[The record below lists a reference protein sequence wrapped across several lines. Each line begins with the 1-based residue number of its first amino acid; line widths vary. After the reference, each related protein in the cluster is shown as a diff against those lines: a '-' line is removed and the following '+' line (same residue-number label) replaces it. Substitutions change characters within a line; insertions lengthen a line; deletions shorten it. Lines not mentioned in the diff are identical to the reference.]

1 MITMRSADL
10 ATFIRVG
17 LVLIIVYLVL
27 TGFNPLVSILLF
39 AVALILDGVDGYLA
53 LLESSKG
60 RITPSKYIKALTGNS
75 VLMKQVKEAKLKTAK
90 LAPYGPR
97 LDIIGDR
104 IIEYTL
110 YILFT
115 FVHIIPLFVLLV
127 IVIRNCAA
135 DGLMG
140 LRGTSSK
147 MKSRFARI
155 MYASAPSR
163 AAANILKF
171 LTFSYLML
179 QYVAG
184 YPAIIGQALVAILVI
199 FSVLRGASE
208 IYESL
213 QN

>member
-1 MITMRSADL
+1 MRSADL

-17 LVLIIVYLVL
+17 IILAVAYLVL
-27 TGFNPLVSILLF
+27 TGFNPFVSIALF
-39 AVALILDGVDGYLA
+39 AIALALDAADGYLA
-53 LLESSKG
+53 IFESSGGKIG
-60 RITPSKYIKALTGNS
+60 PGSYISSFLGDAKAR
-75 VLMKQVKEAKLKTAK
+75 KAVKVERLRTSK

-110 YILFT
+110 WMLFAY
-115 FVHIIPLFVLLV
+115 VHVVPLFVLFI
-127 IVIRNCAA
+127 IVVRNCTA

-140 LRGTSSK
+140 PRGTSSK
-147 MKSRFARI
+147 MKSAFARV

-163 AAANILKF
+163 AAANVLKF

-184 YPAIIGQALVAILVI
+184 YPAIVGQALVAILVI
-199 FSVLRGASE
+199 FSVVRGASE
-208 IYESL
+208 ICESFAD
-213 QN
+213 